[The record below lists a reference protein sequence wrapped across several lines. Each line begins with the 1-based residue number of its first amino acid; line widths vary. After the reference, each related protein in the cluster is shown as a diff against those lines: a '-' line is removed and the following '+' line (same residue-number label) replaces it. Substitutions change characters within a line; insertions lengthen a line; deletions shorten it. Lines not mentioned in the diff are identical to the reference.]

1 MLLVCFNIVHNFN
14 LTRWL
19 KTQWR
24 EYSTQNWMWC
34 ACVCI
39 MCVEYAQLLLFWSVN
54 RVCLRHSLVFH
65 FKTMTAGYGD
75 VCLLQVTSSHIFSS
89 TFIQSFHSIFQIT
102 NAISF
107 RIASFCGLSF
117 VQFSCSQTRF
127 FCLSGVM
134 HRKEHHI
141 FSLNRRKY
149 TNKNLSTIKKDA
161 WASFD
166 SRSNF
171 RCFFWEKYWTLWCR

>member
-1 MLLVCFNIVHNFN
+1 M
-14 LTRWL
+14 
-19 KTQWR
+19 
-24 EYSTQNWMWC
+24 
-34 ACVCI
+34 
-39 MCVEYAQLLLFWSVN
+39 
-54 RVCLRHSLVFH
+54 CLRHSLVFH

-134 HRKEHHI
+134 HRREHHI

-149 TNKNLSTIKKDA
+149 TNKNLSTIKRMLGHHSIPEVILDVSFGKNTELYDA
-161 WASFD
+161 D
-166 SRSNF
+166 SILM
-171 RCFFWEKYWTLWCR
+171 K